1 MAKYIAVDLGAS
13 NGRVIVG
20 DLAGIE
26 VTNRF
31 TTRNEELNGEVYW
44 DLPYIYA
51 EIKKGIKAAF
61 SQFGSEIVSIGID
74 TWGVDYGLID
84 SHGSL
89 IALPYHYRDSRTDG
103 MIAEVSGKLGK
114 ERIFAETGIAF
125 QPFNTLYQLAAM
137 QKLRPETFAAARH
150 YLSFPDL
157 ITFWLTGVMVNEI
170 THASTTQL
178 FNPEL
183 GDWSWELI
191 DSMGF
196 PRGLFGKLVS
206 SGTVIGS
213 LTPSLQNELGA
224 SSQVKVVAVGS
235 HDTASAVAAV
245 PAAQGEDFLYLS
257 SGTWSLLGVESK
269 KPVITDEA
277 LASGFTNEVA
287 VNGSIRFLK
296 NIMGMWIQHEC
307 VRYWETMGEVIGW
320 KELDE
325 QTLACQDFTGRID
338 PDDPRYLK
346 PNSHLSLMT
355 DRIREQCRENGR
367 PVPQSKGE
375 YMVAIY
381 RGLADAYAKA
391 IINLQ
396 TITGRKYSALH
407 IIGGGCKNEILDQ
420 WAADA
425 TGLVVHAGPVEATA
439 LGNIIVQGVAM
450 GAIDSL
456 QTGRDLIRI
465 HQQVHT
471 FIPELST
478 TR

>member
-31 TTRNEELNGEVYW
+31 VTRNEEMHGEVYW
-44 DLPYIYA
+44 DLPYIYS
-51 EIKKGIKAAF
+51 EIKKGIKTAF

-84 SHGSL
+84 SNGSL

-103 MIAEVSGKLGK
+103 MIEEVGKKLGK
-114 ERIFAETGIAF
+114 ERIFVETGIAF

-137 QKLRPETFAAARH
+137 QKQRPETFAAARH
-150 YLSFPDL
+150 YLSIPDL
-157 ITFWLTGVMVNEI
+157 ITYWLTGVMVNEI
-170 THASTTQL
+170 SHASTTQL
-178 FNPEL
+178 FNPEH

-196 PRGLFGKLVS
+196 PRTLFGKLVP
-206 SGTVIGS
+206 SGTVVGS

-224 SSQVKVVAVGS
+224 CARVKVVAVGS

-245 PAAQGEDFLYLS
+245 PAAGGEDFLYLS

-269 KPVITDEA
+269 KAVINREA
-277 LASGFTNEVA
+277 LASGFTNEMA

-307 VRYWETMGEVIGW
+307 VRYWESMGDVISW

-325 QTLACQDFTGRID
+325 QTLACVISRERSI
-338 PDDPRYLK
+338 P
-346 PNSHLSLMT
+346 MT
-355 DRIREQCRENGR
+355 NG
-367 PVPQSKGE
+367 
-375 YMVAIY
+375 I
-381 RGLADAYAKA
+381 
-391 IINLQ
+391 
-396 TITGRKYSALH
+396 
-407 IIGGGCKNEILDQ
+407 
-420 WAADA
+420 
-425 TGLVVHAGPVEATA
+425 
-439 LGNIIVQGVAM
+439 
-450 GAIDSL
+450 
-456 QTGRDLIRI
+456 
-465 HQQVHT
+465 
-471 FIPELST
+471 
-478 TR
+478 

>member
-31 TTRNEELNGEVYW
+31 ATRNEEMNGEVCW
-44 DLPYIYA
+44 DLPYIYT

-74 TWGVDYGLID
+74 TWGVDYGLLD

-89 IALPYHYRDSRTDG
+89 ITLPYHYRDSRTDG
-103 MIAEVSGKLGK
+103 MIAEVSDKLGK
-114 ERIFAETGIAF
+114 ERIFMETGIAF

-137 QKLRPETFAAARH
+137 QKQRPETFAAARH

-178 FNPEL
+178 FNPEQ

-191 DSMGF
+191 DGMGF
-196 PRGLFGKLVS
+196 PRELFGRLVP
-206 SGTVIGS
+206 SGTVVGS
-213 LTPSLQNELGA
+213 LTPALQNELG
-224 SSQVKVVAVGS
+224 SFPHVKVVAVGS

-257 SGTWSLLGVESK
+257 SGTWSLLGVESQ
-269 KPVITDEA
+269 KPVITRDA
-277 LASGFTNEVA
+277 LNSGFTNEVA

-325 QTLACQDFTGRID
+325 QTLACQDFKAGID
-338 PDDPRYLK
+338 PDDQRYLK

-355 DRIREQCRENGR
+355 DRIREQCMENGL

-381 RGLADAYAKA
+381 RGLAKAYAKA
-391 IINLQ
+391 IDNLQ

-420 WAADA
+420 WAADE
-425 TGLVVHAGPVEATA
+425 TGLAVHAGPVEATA

-450 GAIDSL
+450 GTIDSL
-456 QTGRDLIRI
+456 QTGRDLIRR

-471 FIPELST
+471 FFPESGT
-478 TR
+478 KR

>member
-31 TTRNEELNGEVYW
+31 TTRNEEMNGEVYW
-44 DLPYIYA
+44 DLPYIYS

-61 SQFGSEIVSIGID
+61 NQFGNEIVSIGID

-84 SHGSL
+84 SNGSL

-103 MIAEVSGKLGK
+103 MIDEVGNKLGK
-114 ERIFAETGIAF
+114 ERIFVETGIAF

-137 QKLRPETFAAARH
+137 QKQRPETFSAARH
-150 YLSFPDL
+150 YLSIPDL
-157 ITFWLTGVMVNEI
+157 INYWLTKVMVNEI
-170 THASTTQL
+170 SHASTTQL
-178 FNPEL
+178 FNPEH

-196 PRGLFGKLVS
+196 PRSLFGKLVP
-206 SGTVIGS
+206 SGTVVGS

-224 SSQVKVVAVGS
+224 SARVKVVAVGT

-245 PAAQGEDFLYLS
+245 PAAGGEDFLYLS

-269 KPVITDEA
+269 KPVITRNA
-277 LASGFTNEVA
+277 LASGFTNEMA

-307 VRYWETMGEVIGW
+307 VRYWESMGDTISW

-325 QTLACQDFTGRID
+325 QTLTCGDFAGKID
-338 PDDPRYLK
+338 PDDQRYLK

-355 DRIREQCRENGR
+355 DRIREQCMERGL

-381 RGLADAYAKA
+381 RGLASAYAKA
-391 IINLQ
+391 IVNLEE
-396 TITGRKYSALH
+396 ITGKKYSTLH

-439 LGNIIVQGVAM
+439 LGNMIVQGVAM
-450 GAIDSL
+450 GEVESL
-456 QTGRDLIRI
+456 QAGRDLIRK
-465 HQQVHT
+465 HQKVRT
-471 FIPELST
+471 FFPKAAPL
-478 TR
+478 